1 MFSSFLSSWRP
12 CALISAQK
20 MEMQMHNQLPSFF
33 SVIDHQSVPILKFL
47 LFGDFGRCQ
56 HQFSQ
61 NGFVPVFCVLDH
73 VQSVFLL
80 RNYQNVH
87 WSLRADVSKS
97 KHILILVNNV
107 GRNFLSDDF
116 IKDSFVAHCL
126 QKISYF
132 FIKYVWWMLFNKPHF
147 DFNSKF

>member
-1 MFSSFLSSWRP
+1 MFSSFVSSWRP
-12 CALISAQK
+12 CALTSAEK

-47 LFGDFGRCQ
+47 LFGDLCGCQ

-87 WSLRADVSKS
+87 WSLWTDVSKS
-97 KHILILVNNV
+97 KHMLILVNNV
-107 GRNFLSDDF
+107 CRNFFSDDF
-116 IKDSFVAHCL
+116 VKDSFVAHFL

-132 FIKYVWWMLFNKPHF
+132 CIKSV
-147 DFNSKF
+147 